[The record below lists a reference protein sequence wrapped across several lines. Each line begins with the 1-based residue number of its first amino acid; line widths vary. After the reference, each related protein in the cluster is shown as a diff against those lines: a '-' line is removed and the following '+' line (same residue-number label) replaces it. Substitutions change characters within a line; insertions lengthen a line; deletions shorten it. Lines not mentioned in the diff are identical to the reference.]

1 MPPAMASWRASSTGE
16 RLAMARLKLGGG
28 GALCL
33 VDAIRLYR
41 TSICSSH
48 MKMSASSQV
57 ERSALGDGLSR
68 RSWADAR
75 ARAHAPGDVRSQ
87 VLSWRSRRGAGR
99 RWVME
104 CK

>member
-1 MPPAMASWRASSTGE
+1 MTGY
-16 RLAMARLKLGGG
+16 RGQLGE
-28 GALCL
+28 
-33 VDAIRLYR
+33 VDRFSFYR

-57 ERSALGDGLSR
+57 EMSALGDGLSR

-87 VLSWRSRRGAGR
+87 VLSWLGTRVQRRDSSLDL
-99 RWVME
+99 V
-104 CK
+104 